1 MAFLAARAVKGLAN
15 GARKGIS
22 GITKTLKNRAS
33 DLANNARS
41 RFSRKQTGP
50 EVPITTP
57 HGQGVAVAPAA
68 AHAEAPA
75 VAAPA
80 AAAVAEPSSPP
91 IQSSDPGTMGGSD
104 SIPVE
109 GMVAKM
115 YPRLKECL
123 CESLARM
130 FTDSSPQLVQ
140 VVVQTVE
147 KKIHS
152 DPGIRDYI
160 DKRIEFISNS
170 ILKEQDTV
178 DKIVASLTN
187 NCKPAPV
194 PTSGG
199 TRKRRPRSHRYTRF
213 VYKTQMRTGE
223 VRPHLGM
230 MPETRLRRV
239 VGHQKI

>member
-1 MAFLAARAVKGLAN
+1 MAFLAARAVKGLAD
-15 GARKGIS
+15 GAKNGIS
-22 GITKTLKNRAS
+22 GITKTLKNKAS
-33 DLANNARS
+33 DLANKAQS

-57 HGQGVAVAPAA
+57 QGSTDSTAPVVATVTAT
-68 AHAEAPA
+68 EL
-75 VAAPA
+75 
-80 AAAVAEPSSPP
+80 
-91 IQSSDPGTMGGSD
+91 SSDPGTVGGTD
-104 SIPVE
+104 SIPIE
-109 GMVAKM
+109 GMVEKM

-130 FTDSSPQLVQ
+130 FTDSSPQLVE

-187 NCKPAPV
+187 NCKPAPIPSSGKGGSV
-194 PTSGG
+194 PYSLQPKNSRTLQGGRPYVFGG
-199 TRKRRPRSHRYTRF
+199 TRKRRPKSHRYTRF
-213 VYKTQMRTGE
+213 VYKT
-223 VRPHLGM
+223 H
-230 MPETRLRRV
+230 
-239 VGHQKI
+239 

>member
-15 GARKGIS
+15 GAKKGIS

-33 DLANNARS
+33 DLANKARS

-57 HGQGVAVAPAA
+57 HGSPAPAALVAPATA
-68 AHAEAPA
+68 STSPE
-75 VAAPA
+75 V
-80 AAAVAEPSSPP
+80 AVAEPSSPP
-91 IQSSDPGTMGGSD
+91 IQSSDPGTVGGTD

-109 GMVAKM
+109 GMVEKM

-187 NCKPAPV
+187 NCKPVPGPG
-194 PTSGG
+194 PTSGKGATRNVSLQPKNSGGRRPYEFGG

-213 VYKTQMRTGE
+213 VYKK
-223 VRPHLGM
+223 L
-230 MPETRLRRV
+230 
-239 VGHQKI
+239 

>member
-15 GARKGIS
+15 GAKKGIS

-33 DLANNARS
+33 DLANKARS

-50 EVPITTP
+50 EVPITT
-57 HGQGVAVAPAA
+57 AP
-68 AHAEAPA
+68 
-75 VAAPA
+75 VAATG
-80 AAAVAEPSSPP
+80 AAVATSPVVAATEPSSPP
-91 IQSSDPGTMGGSD
+91 IQSSDPGTVGGTD

-109 GMVAKM
+109 GMVEKM

-187 NCKPAPV
+187 NCKPAPG
-194 PTSGG
+194 PSSGG
-199 TRKRRPRSHRYTRF
+199 TRKRRPRTHRYTRF
-213 VYKTQMRTGE
+213 VYK
-223 VRPHLGM
+223 
-230 MPETRLRRV
+230 
-239 VGHQKI
+239 KI